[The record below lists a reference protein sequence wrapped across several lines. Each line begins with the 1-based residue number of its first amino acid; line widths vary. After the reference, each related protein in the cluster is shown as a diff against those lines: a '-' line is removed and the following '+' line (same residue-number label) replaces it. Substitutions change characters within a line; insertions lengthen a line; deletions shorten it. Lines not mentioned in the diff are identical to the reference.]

1 MPHSATAQRRPSL
14 RMVILSPALLS
25 IFRDTSLAIS
35 VVYFFSIAA
44 FRFSLA
50 AFTVARSAA
59 SWSR

>member
-1 MPHSATAQRRPSL
+1 
-14 RMVILSPALLS
+14 MVALSPALLS
-25 IFRDTSLAIS
+25 VFRVISVASS
-35 VVYFFSIAA
+35 VVYFFSIAN

>member
-1 MPHSATAQRRPSL
+1 
-14 RMVILSPALLS
+14 MVILSPALLS
-25 IFRDTSLAIS
+25 VFRDTSLAIS